1 MPAGHGACRTAN
13 CQQDF
18 MLLGKSEVCN
28 YFNSIPLLF
37 SSKKLFLA
45 TGKKNILH
53 NQSYFGLSISHV
65 SRKPPPVFNFIS
77 NYMTANMTK
86 LYFLKTMPLGIQF
99 SSEKKRDMYFQ
110 NDGTGLRITVI
121 AIVLFYGNTCITHF
135 YSIQ

>member
-18 MLLGKSEVCN
+18 MLLGKSQVCN

-45 TGKKNILH
+45 TGKKT
-53 NQSYFGLSISHV
+53 SYTISHTLAFQSHV

-121 AIVLFYGNTCITHF
+121 AIVLFYGNTCITYF